1 MDEAMMV
8 PDPVERMRAMGLM
21 YNVRSTVN
29 PMTGEQY
36 GPNTLGLLSKVE
48 KVFPDEGNL
57 K

>member
-1 MDEAMMV
+1 
-8 PDPVERMRAMGLM
+8 MGLM

-36 GPNTLGLLSKVE
+36 GPNALGLLSQVE
-48 KVFPDEGNL
+48 KIVKD